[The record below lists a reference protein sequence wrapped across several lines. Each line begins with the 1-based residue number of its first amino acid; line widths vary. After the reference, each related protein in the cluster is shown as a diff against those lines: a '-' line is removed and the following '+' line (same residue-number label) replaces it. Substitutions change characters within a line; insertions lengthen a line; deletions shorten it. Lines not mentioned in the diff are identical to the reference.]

1 MARALLL
8 PHQGATVIRAKE
20 LGGRAVVDVD
30 AAEKLG
36 QIDRIVLDTDGR
48 RVAGFVVS
56 RGGSV
61 FGGGEHLTVSADSVH
76 AVGPDAV
83 TVRRGANVDNDSL
96 LDGLPRVSDIVGRKV
111 VSDQGRLLG
120 TVDDVLIDETD
131 GRIVGYS
138 LAGADLD
145 DKLRGLIS
153 KEQHDDGRTPFLRA
167 DADLKTGK
175 DLIVAPESA
184 VSVDWDTPA
193 RSGDATVPATGA
205 TWSPAMASSGRSIWM
220 DGSQGKL

>member
-1 MARALLL
+1 MI
-8 PHQGATVIRAKE
+8 HAKE

-61 FGGGEHLTVSADSVH
+61 FGGGEHLTVPADCVH

-83 TVRRGANVDNDSL
+83 TVRRGPNADGLNPGSASL

-120 TVDDVLIDETD
+120 TVDDILIDETD

-138 LAGADLD
+138 LAGAGLD
-145 DKLRGLIS
+145 DKLRALMPGDQ
-153 KEQHDDGRTPFLRA
+153 KDERRTPFLRA

-184 VSVDWDTPA
+184 VSVDWDAPRHPA
-193 RSGDATVPATGA
+193 DARVAATGA
-205 TWSPAMASSGRSIWM
+205 AWRPAMASSGRSMWI
-220 DGSQGKL
+220 DDQQGNP